1 MPDDIW
7 VTWSVDGK
15 SAYLYHDDKTTAPV
29 YRIELATG
37 KRQIVNSVSVSDAAD
52 VTAIV
57 NMRITPDGK
66 AYAYSYNRELS
77 GLYLVADVR

>member
-57 NMRITPDGK
+57 ICALRPMARPMPIRII
-66 AYAYSYNRELS
+66 ANCRASI
-77 GLYLVADVR
+77 